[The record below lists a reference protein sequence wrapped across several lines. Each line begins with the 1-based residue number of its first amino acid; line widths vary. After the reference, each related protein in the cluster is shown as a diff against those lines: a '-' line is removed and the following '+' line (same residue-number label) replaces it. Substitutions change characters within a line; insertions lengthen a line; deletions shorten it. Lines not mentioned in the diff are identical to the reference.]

1 MTDDKKYMDWRKK
14 ISISQKK
21 RWDEIRQVAEFK
33 FARDLLIERYKGL
46 KRVSELKYL
55 FFELELEYQSQV
67 VIRKHESFLSLLAD
81 ATRKSLKKSNKLVK
95 RGN

>member
-1 MTDDKKYMDWRKK
+1 MTKKKVLSRREK
-14 ISISQKK
+14 ISISQKN
-21 RWDEIRQVAEFK
+21 RWNAIRENAEFK
-33 FARDLLIERYKGL
+33 FARDLLLDRYKGL